1 MASQLAS
8 LEPSLS
14 SKEFAQIIS
23 LPKTFEDSYVA
34 VSDETAC
41 PWSVDP
47 KSVGKEWNAWVT
59 VDGGVCRV
67 IKKPTSPIPL
77 NLKTWMQKHNWKK
90 ANLA

>member
-1 MASQLAS
+1 MATQLAQ

-34 VSDETAC
+34 VSDETVC

-47 KSVGKEWNAWVT
+47 KSVDKEFRGWLK

-67 IKKPTSPIPL
+67 IKKPTEPWPR
-77 NLKTWMQKHNWKK
+77 NLRTWSQIKNW
-90 ANLA
+90 